1 MEQTKSVPTIDRSA
15 RQAVYFIVLA
25 IILIRFFVFGWQ
37 YLTMNS
43 NSNAGDQGVTLQ
55 LGLDLKERGVLS
67 DGTRH
72 PLYPALL
79 LPFARREWSYF
90 TWAKIISLLAGGLAV
105 VMVFVLG
112 RRIGP
117 PAGALLAAGLLSIN
131 TEFLFHTTTALV
143 EGLLVLVFWLGWY
156 YVGRALTLGPP
167 HWGGRKGGWELAG
180 VFVALAYLTKGT
192 GNLLLLV
199 GGGTALIFY
208 WRQPDKLLRGL
219 LLFGATFVLVA
230 SPLLIYN
237 LLVFGS
243 PTYNFATTH
252 AMWLDQWRQSWVED
266 PSTLPTMSLYFATH
280 IPQEALTRFLEG
292 LQELWPSFWQTIIP
306 FSAGWLENIVFS
318 IWGWLIILAVGA
330 VLILRY
336 KRSLSR
342 YWQQSGKLFLFSA
355 LLIVLLYLL
364 FAWYTKI
371 VIGTRFFLPILP
383 ILYFFLGTWFWFLLQ
398 RVLGFISRFSNQN
411 ADDLAFRFKNGFLAL
426 LAVWLLWTT
435 WPQLRGLQNPFKT
448 DVKNNID
455 AEHVLSWL
463 VAGEPQGA
471 TVAWG
476 PGHSLPT
483 WKYSDRLAVHILP
496 ETLESQ
502 AEIMD
507 YLSQIKAEYVIL
519 DELMVRRYKERFRDY
534 IDYRSGRLELLRPI
548 PGWYPAYMYKGYPC
562 DWCVFRIAP
571 QADFEP
577 VPEIELN
584 QDIKFLGYQVV
595 DPEVAPGE
603 TVSVWLY
610 WQSLSAL
617 KQNYTIFAHLVGPAG
632 LQGQLDRQPLHM
644 LWPTSR
650 WFPQGIVADRFDI
663 PLAEN
668 VPPGP
673 YQIYLGMYDLET
685 GQRLPLLKHGQPMP
699 GNASIIDGISVSH
712 EPS

>member
-1 MEQTKSVPTIDRSA
+1 MEQTESVSRIDWPI

-25 IILIRFFVFGWQ
+25 IILFRFFIFGWH

-55 LGLDLKERGVLS
+55 LGLDLKAQGVLS
-67 DGTRH
+67 DGTRY

-156 YVGRALTLGPP
+156 YVGRALT
-167 HWGGRKGGWELAG
+167 WGDVDRYWVLAG

-252 AMWLDQWRQSWVED
+252 AMWLDKWRESWVGD
-266 PSTLPTMSLYFATH
+266 PSTLPTISVYFATH
-280 IPQEALTRFLEG
+280 TPQEVLTRLLAG
-292 LQELWPSFWQTIIP
+292 LQELWSPFWQTIIP

-336 KRSLSR
+336 KTSLSR
-342 YWQQSGKLFLFSA
+342 YWQQTGKLFLFSA
-355 LLIVLLYLL
+355 LLTMLLYLL

-383 ILYFFLGTWFWFLLQ
+383 ILYFFLGTWFWLLFQ
-398 RVLGFISRFSNQN
+398 RLLLVVTRLAKRN
-411 ADDLAFRFKNGFLAL
+411 ADYLDLLLKNGFFAG

-435 WPQLRGLQNPFKT
+435 GPQLINLQNPFPT
-448 DVKNNID
+448 DIENNVD
-455 AEHVLSWL
+455 TEHVLAWL

-471 TVAWG
+471 RVVWG
-476 PGHSLPT
+476 PGHSLPI
-483 WKYSDRLAVHILP
+483 WKYSDRLEVYILP
-496 ETLESQ
+496 DTLESQ
-502 AEIMD
+502 VEIMD
-507 YLSQIKAEYVIL
+507 YLSQIKADYVIL

-534 IDYRSGRLELLRPI
+534 IDYSSGRLELLRPI

-577 VPEIELN
+577 VSGVELN
-584 QDIKFLGYQVV
+584 QYIRFLGYHIV
-595 DPEVAPGE
+595 DPDVGPGE
-603 TVSVWLY
+603 TVSIWLY
-610 WQSLSAL
+610 WQSLAPL
-617 KQNYTIFAHLVGPAG
+617 EQNYTIFAHLVGPGG
-632 LQGQLDRQPLHM
+632 LQGQLDRQPLHT

-663 PLAEN
+663 PLAKD
-668 VPPGP
+668 VPLGQ

-685 GQRLPLLKHGQPMP
+685 GQRLPLLKHGQPVP
-699 GNASIIDGISVSH
+699 DNASIIDGISVSH

>member
-1 MEQTKSVPTIDRSA
+1 M
-15 RQAVYFIVLA
+15 
-25 IILIRFFVFGWQ
+25 
-37 YLTMNS
+37 
-43 NSNAGDQGVTLQ
+43 
-55 LGLDLKERGVLS
+55 
-67 DGTRH
+67 
-72 PLYPALL
+72 
-79 LPFARREWSYF
+79 
-90 TWAKIISLLAGGLAV
+90 
-105 VMVFVLG
+105 
-112 RRIGP
+112 
-117 PAGALLAAGLLSIN
+117 
-131 TEFLFHTTTALV
+131 
-143 EGLLVLVFWLGWY
+143 VLVFWLGWY
-156 YVGRALTLGPP
+156 YVGRALTVGPP
-167 HWGGRKGGWELAG
+167 HWGGRKGGWVLPG

-208 WRQPDKLLRGL
+208 WRQPGKLLRGL
-219 LLFGATFVLVA
+219 LLFGATFILVT

-252 AMWLDQWRQSWVED
+252 AMWLDKWRQSWVED
-266 PSTLPTMSLYFATH
+266 PSSLPTMSVYFATH
-280 IPQEALTRFLEG
+280 TPQEALTRFLEG
-292 LQELWPSFWQTIIP
+292 LQELWLPFWQTIIP

-318 IWGWLIILAVGA
+318 IWGWLIILVVGTI
-330 VLILRY
+330 LILRY
-336 KRSLSR
+336 KGSLSR
-342 YWQQSGKLFLFSA
+342 YWQQSGKLVLFSA

-383 ILYFFLGTWFWFLLQ
+383 ILYFFLGTWFWLLFQ
-398 RVLGFISRFSNQN
+398 RLLLVITRLAKRN
-411 ADDLAFRFKNGFLAL
+411 ADYLDLLLKNGFFAG

-435 WPQLRGLQNPFKT
+435 GPQLRSLQNPFQT
-448 DVKNNID
+448 DIENNVD
-455 AEHVLSWL
+455 TEHVLAWL

-471 TVAWG
+471 TVVWG

-507 YLSQIKAEYVIL
+507 YLSHIEADYVIL

-534 IDYRSGRLELLRPI
+534 IDYRSGRLELLQPI
-548 PGWYPAYMYKGYPC
+548 PGWYPAYMYKDYPC

-577 VPEIELN
+577 VFEVELN
-584 QDIKFLGYQVV
+584 QAIKFLGYQVV
-595 DPEVAPGE
+595 DPEVSPGE
-603 TVSVWLY
+603 TVSIWLY
-610 WQSLSAL
+610 WQSLSPL
-617 KQNYTIFAHLVGPAG
+617 KQNYTIFAHLIGPGG
-632 LQGQLDRQPLHM
+632 LQGQLDRQPLNM

-650 WFPQGIVADRFDI
+650 WFPRGIVADRFDI

-668 VPPGP
+668 APPGP

-699 GNASIIDGISVSH
+699 DNASTIGGISVSH